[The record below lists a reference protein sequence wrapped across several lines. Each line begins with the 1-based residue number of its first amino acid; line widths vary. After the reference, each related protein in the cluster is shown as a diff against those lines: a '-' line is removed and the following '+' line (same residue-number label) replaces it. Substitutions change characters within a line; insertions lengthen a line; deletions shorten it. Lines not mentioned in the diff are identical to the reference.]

1 MQSRPLRRSDGE
13 GGDAVT
19 VAELASALGAEVLNK
34 GDMSREVT
42 GVYVCDLIGRA
53 AARMRR
59 GDAWITIMTNRNVA
73 AAAEIAGAACVLM
86 ADGVSPDAELARDM
100 ERTGAAFLR
109 CGGSAYTLAH
119 TLRRLTGLE

>member
-1 MQSRPLRRSDGE
+1 M
-13 GGDAVT
+13 T
-19 VAELASALGAEVLNK
+19 VGELASALGAEVLHE
-34 GDMSREVT
+34 GDISREVM

-59 GDAWITIMTNRNVA
+59 GDAWITIMNNRNVA

-86 ADGVSPDAELARDM
+86 ADGVSPDAELARVM
-100 ERTGAAFLR
+100 TRTGAAFLR